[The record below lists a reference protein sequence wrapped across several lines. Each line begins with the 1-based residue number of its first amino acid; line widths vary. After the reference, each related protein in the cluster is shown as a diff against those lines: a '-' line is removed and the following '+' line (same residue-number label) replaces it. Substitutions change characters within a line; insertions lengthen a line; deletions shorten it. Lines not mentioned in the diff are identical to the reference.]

1 MTRFKVHFNI
11 MIGKKEIILY
21 KMNCPIN
28 RKKDQRKKGISIL
41 TGFLGPS
48 RGLGEK
54 HARKRGSNI
63 QGDDQYRM
71 EVKKRSF

>member
-11 MIGKKEIILY
+11 MIWKKETILY

-28 RKKDQRKKGISIL
+28 NKKGQRKKGISIL

-48 RGLGEK
+48 RGLGENQEK
-54 HARKRGSNI
+54 EKRK
-63 QGDDQYRM
+63 
-71 EVKKRSF
+71 